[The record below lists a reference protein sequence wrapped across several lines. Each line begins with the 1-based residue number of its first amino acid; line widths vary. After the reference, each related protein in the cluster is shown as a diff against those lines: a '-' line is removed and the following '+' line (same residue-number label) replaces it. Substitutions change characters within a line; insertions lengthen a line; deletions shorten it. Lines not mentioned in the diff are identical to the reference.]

1 MIKIDIEGF
10 KYKATSGDQKI
21 FNTVNIMAVTCI
33 YGMDISQRERTLY
46 SIQKT
51 KHCTGVTKC
60 IYLLY
65 RGKMTKFISK

>member
-33 YGMDISQRERTLY
+33 YGMDISQRERQNIVQAL
-46 SIQKT
+46 QNA
-51 KHCTGVTKC
+51 CTFYTGE
-60 IYLLY
+60 
-65 RGKMTKFISK
+65 KMTKFISQKG

>member
-33 YGMDISQRERTLY
+33 YGMDISQRERENIVQALQNAYTFY
-46 SIQKT
+46 
-51 KHCTGVTKC
+51 TG
-60 IYLLY
+60 
-65 RGKMTKFISK
+65 MTKFISQKE